1 LIIVDDCSKIENLN
15 KLTDLSLNQNPLGTI
30 PPFNNS
36 KIRSLSLQDT
46 SLRSAAFPASYNGSL
61 LQRIVLSRNEIPSI
75 NEHDF
80 AVLRYCKVARLTI
93 NSASVSKIDQNAFIP
108 LIQLQELS
116 LENNQLKSC
125 EFLSTFRLLSSIKL
139 DGNQFTSIP
148 QELSAPKTIKS
159 FSFKKNSISIID
171 ESSPLHTWRTMNYTN
186 IKIYLANNPFDCC
199 QSLWFIQF
207 LHTSPHFI
215 GDASLL
221 TCASPSSYAGKFLIK
236 LNPDDMNC
244 GGVKPNKSWWT
255 TGRIIAVTVGGL
267 VPVVALIT
275 VIIVFTR
282 RKRSRSGYRVI
293 DGTDDPSDPDDE
305 VIDGTGDR
313 SHSGDE
319 VIDRID
325 NRPPPTAPFS
335 PSNEL
340 LFPPYGEDNDD
351 NFSSYSTAV
360 TRQTTGS
367 QAPTLST
374 AAGVS
379 AIDENRS

>member
-1 LIIVDDCSKIENLN
+1 LIIVDDRSKIENLT
-15 KLTDLSLNQNPLGTI
+15 KLTYLSLNQNPLGTI
-30 PPFNNS
+30 PPLNNS
-36 KIRSLSLQDT
+36 KFRSLSLQDT
-46 SLRSAAFPASYNGSL
+46 SLRSAAFPTSYNGSL
-61 LQRIVLSRNEIPSI
+61 LHTIALSRNEIRSI

-80 AVLRYCKVARLTI
+80 AVLRNCKITKLTI
-93 NSASVSKIDQNAFIP
+93 NSASVSNIDQNAFIP

-148 QELSAPKTIKS
+148 QELSAPKNIKS
-159 FSFKKNSISIID
+159 FFFTNNSISIID

-186 IKIYLANNPFDCC
+186 IKIYLANNPFNCC

-255 TGRIIAVTVGGL
+255 TSRIIAVTVGGL

-282 RKRSRSGYRVI
+282 RSHSGYLRIVE
-293 DGTDDPSDPDDE
+293 TDHPSDPDYE
-305 VIDGTGDR
+305 VIDG
-313 SHSGDE
+313 
-319 VIDRID
+319 ID
-325 NRPPPTAPFS
+325 NRPPPTAPFL
-335 PSNEL
+335 PPNEL
-340 LFPPYGEDNDD
+340 PFPTYGEDNDD

-360 TRQTTGS
+360 TRQTSGS